1 MKKLFF
7 IFLMSIATNFAF
19 AQSSEGQ
26 TLYIIDGV
34 VSTKAAVDELPS
46 DMIRNMN
53 VVKGV
58 DLGGRSN
65 IKKKR
70 EISGRV
76 VDTEGKPMAGVIVMV
91 PKTKVGV
98 VTDAK
103 GVVTDANGLYKIN
116 LAAGEAFLTFMYVD
130 YPTITVQVDK
140 ANMDDVVMDKNA
152 PQNLVTLNDLKGN
165 VVSIIGEKRPESKPL
180 YLTKSAN
187 GYIKKVDNLESISPD
202 DIKTM
207 NVFKGEQGEQFKK
220 YGNTSNGVILIEL
233 K

>member
-1 MKKLFF
+1 
-7 IFLMSIATNFAF
+7 MSIATNFAF
-19 AQSSEGQ
+19 AQSGEGQ

-58 DLGGRSN
+58 ESVVIITTQNG
-65 IKKKR
+65 R

-91 PKTKVGV
+91 PKTKAGV
-98 VTDAK
+98 A
-103 GVVTDANGLYKIN
+103 TDANGYYKIN
-116 LAAGEAFLTFMYVD
+116 LAAGETFLQYMYVD
-130 YPTITVQVDK
+130 YPTKTVQVDK

-152 PQNLVTLNDLKGN
+152 PQNLVALKDLKGD
-165 VVSIIGEKRPESKPL
+165 VVSIRGEKKSESNPL

-187 GYIKKVDNLESISPD
+187 GVIKKVDNLESISPNN
-202 DIKTM
+202 IKTM

-220 YGNTSNGVILIEL
+220 YGDTSNGVILIEL

>member
-19 AQSSEGQ
+19 AQSGEGQ

-58 DLGGRSN
+58 ESVVIITTQNG
-65 IKKKR
+65 R

-98 VTDAK
+98 A
-103 GVVTDANGLYKIN
+103 TDANGYYKIN
-116 LAAGEAFLTFMYVD
+116 LAAGEAFLQYMYVD
-130 YPTITVQVDK
+130 YPTKTVQVDK
-140 ANMDDVVMDKNA
+140 ANMDDVVMDKNQA
-152 PQNLVTLNDLKGN
+152 ENTVVIRDASLKVEN
-165 VVSIIGEKRPESKPL
+165 FTYQPSKSTVDAL
-180 YLTKSAN
+180 CI
-187 GYIKKVDNLESISPD
+187 IKKPNGEIYKGDINSISPNEM
-202 DIKTM
+202 KTIH
-207 NVFKGEQGEQFKK
+207 VFKGEQGEQFKK
-220 YGNTSNGVILIEL
+220 YGDTSNGVILIEL

>member
-19 AQSSEGQ
+19 AQSGEGQ

-58 DLGGRSN
+58 ESVVIITTQNG
-65 IKKKR
+65 R

-76 VDTEGKPMAGVIVMV
+76 VDTEGKPMAGVLVMV
-91 PKTKVGV
+91 PKTKAGV
-98 VTDAK
+98 A
-103 GVVTDANGLYKIN
+103 TDANGYYKIN

-140 ANMDDVVMDKNA
+140 ANMGDVVMDKNQA
-152 PQNLVTLNDLKGN
+152 ENIVVIRDASLKVEN
-165 VVSIIGEKRPESKPL
+165 FTYQPSKSIVDALCI
-180 YLTKSAN
+180 
-187 GYIKKVDNLESISPD
+187 IKKPNGEIYKGDINSISPNEM
-202 DIKTM
+202 KTM
-207 NVFKGEQGEQFKK
+207 HVFKGEQGEQFKK
-220 YGNTSNGVILIEL
+220 YGDTSNGVILIEL

>member
-19 AQSSEGQ
+19 AQSGEGQ

-58 DLGGRSN
+58 ESVVIITTQNG
-65 IKKKR
+65 R

-76 VDTEGKPMAGVIVMV
+76 VDTEGNPMAGVIVMV

-98 VTDAK
+98 A
-103 GVVTDANGLYKIN
+103 TDANGYYKIN
-116 LAAGEAFLTFMYVD
+116 LAAGEAFLQYMYVD
-130 YPTITVQVDK
+130 YPTKTVSVDK
-140 ANMDDVVMDKNA
+140 ANMGDVVMDKNQA
-152 PQNLVTLNDLKGN
+152 ENTVVIRDASLKVEN
-165 VVSIIGEKRPESKPL
+165 FTYQPSKSTVDAL
-180 YLTKSAN
+180 CI
-187 GYIKKVDNLESISPD
+187 IKKPNGEIYKGDINSISPNEM
-202 DIKTM
+202 KTIH
-207 NVFKGEQGEQFKK
+207 VFKGEQGEQFKK
-220 YGNTSNGVILIEL
+220 YGDTSNGVILIEL

>member
-19 AQSSEGQ
+19 AQSGEGQ

-58 DLGGRSN
+58 ESVVIITTQNG
-65 IKKKR
+65 R

-76 VDTEGKPMAGVIVMV
+76 VDTEGKPMTGVIVMV
-91 PKTKVGV
+91 PKSKVGV
-98 VTDAK
+98 VTDA
-103 GVVTDANGLYKIN
+103 NGYYKIN
-116 LAAGEAFLTFMYVD
+116 LAAGEAFLQYMYVD
-130 YPTITVQVDK
+130 YPTKTVQVDK
-140 ANMDDVVMDKNA
+140 ANMDDVVMDKNQA
-152 PQNLVTLNDLKGN
+152 ENTVVIRDASLKVEN
-165 VVSIIGEKRPESKPL
+165 FTYQPSKSTIDAL
-180 YLTKSAN
+180 CI
-187 GYIKKVDNLESISPD
+187 IKKPNGEIYKGDINSISPNEM
-202 DIKTM
+202 KTM
-207 NVFKGEQGEQFKK
+207 HVFKGEQGEQFKK
-220 YGNTSNGVILIEL
+220 YGDTSNGVILIEL

>member
-1 MKKLFF
+1 MKKLFI

-19 AQSSEGQ
+19 AQSGEGQ

-58 DLGGRSN
+58 ESVVIITTQNG
-65 IKKKR
+65 R

-91 PKTKVGV
+91 PKTKAGV
-98 VTDAK
+98 A
-103 GVVTDANGLYKIN
+103 TDANGYYKIN
-116 LAAGEAFLTFMYVD
+116 LAAGEAFLQYMYVD

-152 PQNLVTLNDLKGN
+152 PQSLVALKDLKGD
-165 VVSIIGEKRPESKPL
+165 VVSVRGEKKPESNPL

-187 GYIKKVDNLESISPD
+187 GVIKKVDNLESISPNN
-202 DIKTM
+202 IKTM

-220 YGNTSNGVILIEL
+220 YGDTSNGVILIEL

>member
-19 AQSSEGQ
+19 AQSGEGQ

-58 DLGGRSN
+58 ESVVIITTQNG
-65 IKKKR
+65 R

-76 VDTEGKPMAGVIVMV
+76 VDTEGKPMAGVLVMV
-91 PKTKVGV
+91 PKTKAGV
-98 VTDAK
+98 A
-103 GVVTDANGLYKIN
+103 TDANGYYKIN
-116 LAAGEAFLTFMYVD
+116 LAAGEAFLQYMYVD

-152 PQNLVTLNDLKGN
+152 PQNLVALKDLKGD
-165 VVSIIGEKRPESKPL
+165 VVSIRGEKKSESNPL

-187 GYIKKVDNLESISPD
+187 GVIKKVDNLESISPNN
-202 DIKTM
+202 IKTM

>member
-19 AQSSEGQ
+19 AQSDEGQ

-58 DLGGRSN
+58 ESVVIITTQNG
-65 IKKKR
+65 R

-76 VDTEGKPMAGVIVMV
+76 VDTEGKPMAGVLVMV
-91 PKTKVGV
+91 PKTKAGV
-98 VTDAK
+98 A
-103 GVVTDANGLYKIN
+103 TDANGYYKIN
-116 LAAGEAFLTFMYVD
+116 LAAGEAFLQYMYVD
-130 YPTITVQVDK
+130 YPTITVSVDK
-140 ANMDDVVMDKNA
+140 ANMGDVVMDKNQA
-152 PQNLVTLNDLKGN
+152 ENTVVIRDASLKVEN
-165 VVSIIGEKRPESKPL
+165 FTYQPSKSTVDAL
-180 YLTKSAN
+180 CI
-187 GYIKKVDNLESISPD
+187 IKKPNGEIYKGDINSISPNQM
-202 DIKTM
+202 KTM
-207 NVFKGEQGEQFKK
+207 HVFKGEQGEQFKK
-220 YGNTSNGVILIEL
+220 YGDTSNGVILIEL

>member
-19 AQSSEGQ
+19 AQSGEGQ

-58 DLGGRSN
+58 ESVVIITTQNG
-65 IKKKR
+65 R

-76 VDTEGKPMAGVIVMV
+76 VDTEGKPMTGVIVMV
-91 PKTKVGV
+91 PKTKAGV
-98 VTDAK
+98 A
-103 GVVTDANGLYKIN
+103 TDANGYYKIN
-116 LAAGEAFLTFMYVD
+116 LAAGEAFLQYMYVD
-130 YPTITVQVDK
+130 YPTKTVQVDK
-140 ANMDDVVMDKNA
+140 ANMDDVVMDKNQVENTVVIRDA
-152 PQNLVTLNDLKGN
+152 SLKVEN
-165 VVSIIGEKRPESKPL
+165 FTYQPSKSTIDAL
-180 YLTKSAN
+180 CI
-187 GYIKKVDNLESISPD
+187 IKKPNGEIYKGDINSISPNEM
-202 DIKTM
+202 KTIH
-207 NVFKGEQGEQFKK
+207 VFKGEQGEQFKK
-220 YGNTSNGVILIEL
+220 YGDTSNGVILIEL

>member
-1 MKKLFF
+1 
-7 IFLMSIATNFAF
+7 MSIATNFAF
-19 AQSSEGQ
+19 AQSGEGQ

-58 DLGGRSN
+58 ESVVIITTQNG
-65 IKKKR
+65 R

-76 VDTEGKPMAGVIVMV
+76 VDTEGKPMAGVLVMV
-91 PKTKVGV
+91 PKTKAGV
-98 VTDAK
+98 A
-103 GVVTDANGLYKIN
+103 TDANGYYKIN
-116 LAAGEAFLTFMYVD
+116 LAAGEAFLQYMYVD
-130 YPTITVQVDK
+130 YPTLTVQVDK

-152 PQNLVTLNDLKGN
+152 LPNTVVVKDLKGD
-165 VVSIIGEKRPESKPL
+165 VVSVRGKKKPESNPL

-187 GYIKKVDNLESISPD
+187 GVIKKVDNLESISPNN
-202 DIKTM
+202 IKTM

-220 YGNTSNGVILIEL
+220 YGNTSNGVVLIEL

>member
-19 AQSSEGQ
+19 AQSGEGQ

-58 DLGGRSN
+58 ELVVIITTQNG
-65 IKKKR
+65 R

-76 VDTEGKPMAGVIVMV
+76 VDTEGKPMAGVLVMV
-91 PKTKVGV
+91 PKTKAGV
-98 VTDAK
+98 A
-103 GVVTDANGLYKIN
+103 TDANGYYKIN
-116 LAAGEAFLTFMYVD
+116 LAAGEAFLQYMYVD

-140 ANMDDVVMDKNA
+140 ANMDDVVMDKNQA
-152 PQNLVTLNDLKGN
+152 ENTVVIRDASLKVEN
-165 VVSIIGEKRPESKPL
+165 FTYQSSKSTVDAL
-180 YLTKSAN
+180 CI
-187 GYIKKVDNLESISPD
+187 IKKPNGEIYKGDINSISPNE
-202 DIKTM
+202 IKTIH
-207 NVFKGEQGEQFKK
+207 VFKGEQGEQFKK
-220 YGNTSNGVILIEL
+220 YGDTSNGVILIEL

>member
-19 AQSSEGQ
+19 AQSGEGQ

-58 DLGGRSN
+58 ESVVIITTQNG
-65 IKKKR
+65 R

-98 VTDAK
+98 A
-103 GVVTDANGLYKIN
+103 TDANGYYKIN
-116 LAAGEAFLTFMYVD
+116 LAAGEAFLQYMYVD

-140 ANMDDVVMDKNA
+140 ANMDDVVMDKNQVEKTVVIRDA
-152 PQNLVTLNDLKGN
+152 SLKVEN
-165 VVSIIGEKRPESKPL
+165 FTYQPSKSTVDAL
-180 YLTKSAN
+180 CI
-187 GYIKKVDNLESISPD
+187 IKKPNGEIYKGDINSISPNEM
-202 DIKTM
+202 KTIHI
-207 NVFKGEQGEQFKK
+207 FKGEQGEQFKK
-220 YGNTSNGVILIEL
+220 YGDTSNGVILIEL

>member
-19 AQSSEGQ
+19 AQSGEGQ

-58 DLGGRSN
+58 ESVVIITTQYG
-65 IKKKR
+65 R

-98 VTDAK
+98 A
-103 GVVTDANGLYKIN
+103 TDANGYYKIN
-116 LAAGEAFLTFMYVD
+116 LAAGEAFLQYMYVD
-130 YPTITVQVDK
+130 YPTKTVSVDK
-140 ANMDDVVMDKNA
+140 ANMGDVVMDKNQA
-152 PQNLVTLNDLKGN
+152 ENTVVIRDASLKVEN
-165 VVSIIGEKRPESKPL
+165 FTYQPSKSTIDAL
-180 YLTKSAN
+180 CI
-187 GYIKKVDNLESISPD
+187 IKKPNGEIYKGDINSISPNEM
-202 DIKTM
+202 KTIH
-207 NVFKGEQGEQFKK
+207 VFKGEQGEQFKK
-220 YGNTSNGVILIEL
+220 YGDTSNGVILIEL

>member
-7 IFLMSIATNFAF
+7 IFLMSIATNFVF
-19 AQSSEGQ
+19 AQSGEGQ

-58 DLGGRSN
+58 ESVVIITTQNG
-65 IKKKR
+65 R

-98 VTDAK
+98 ATDS
-103 GVVTDANGLYKIN
+103 NGYYKIN
-116 LAAGEAFLTFMYVD
+116 LAAGEAFLQYMYVD
-130 YPTITVQVDK
+130 YPTKTVSVDK
-140 ANMDDVVMDKNA
+140 ANMGDVVMDKNQA
-152 PQNLVTLNDLKGN
+152 ENT
-165 VVSIIGEKRPESKPL
+165 VVIRDASLIVENFTYQPSKSTVDAL
-180 YLTKSAN
+180 CI
-187 GYIKKVDNLESISPD
+187 IKKPNGEIYKGDINSISPNEM
-202 DIKTM
+202 KTIH
-207 NVFKGEQGEQFKK
+207 VFKGEQGEQFKK
-220 YGNTSNGVILIEL
+220 YGDTSNGVILIEL

>member
-19 AQSSEGQ
+19 AQSGEGQ

-58 DLGGRSN
+58 ESVVIITTQNG
-65 IKKKR
+65 R

-98 VTDAK
+98 VTDA
-103 GVVTDANGLYKIN
+103 NGYYKIN
-116 LAAGEAFLTFMYVD
+116 LAAGEAFLQYMYVD

-152 PQNLVTLNDLKGN
+152 PQNLVALKDLKGD
-165 VVSIIGEKRPESKPL
+165 VVSIRGEKKSESNPL

-187 GYIKKVDNLESISPD
+187 GVIKKVDNLESISPNN
-202 DIKTM
+202 IKTM

-220 YGNTSNGVILIEL
+220 YGDTSNGVILIEL

>member
-19 AQSSEGQ
+19 AQSGEGQ

-58 DLGGRSN
+58 ESVVIITTQNG
-65 IKKKR
+65 R

-76 VDTEGKPMAGVIVMV
+76 VDTEGKPMAGVLVMV
-91 PKTKVGV
+91 PKTKAGV
-98 VTDAK
+98 A
-103 GVVTDANGLYKIN
+103 TDANGYYKIN
-116 LAAGEAFLTFMYVD
+116 LAAGEAFLQYMYVD

-152 PQNLVTLNDLKGN
+152 PQNLVALKDLKGD
-165 VVSIIGEKRPESKPL
+165 VVSIRGEKKPESNPL

-187 GYIKKVDNLESISPD
+187 GVIKKVDNLESISPNN
-202 DIKTM
+202 IKTM

-220 YGNTSNGVILIEL
+220 YGDTSNGVVLIEL

>member
-19 AQSSEGQ
+19 AQSGEGQ

-58 DLGGRSN
+58 ESVVIITTQNG
-65 IKKKR
+65 R

-76 VDTEGKPMAGVIVMV
+76 VDTEGKPMAGVLVMV
-91 PKTKVGV
+91 PKTKAGV
-98 VTDAK
+98 A
-103 GVVTDANGLYKIN
+103 TDANGYYKIN
-116 LAAGEAFLTFMYVD
+116 LAAGEAFLQYMYVD
-130 YPTITVQVDK
+130 YPTITVSVDK
-140 ANMDDVVMDKNA
+140 ANMDDVVMDKNQA
-152 PQNLVTLNDLKGN
+152 ENIVVIRDASLKVEN
-165 VVSIIGEKRPESKPL
+165 FTYQPSKSTVDAL
-180 YLTKSAN
+180 CI
-187 GYIKKVDNLESISPD
+187 IKKPNGEIYKGDINSISPNEM
-202 DIKTM
+202 KTM
-207 NVFKGEQGEQFKK
+207 HVFKGEQGEQFKK
-220 YGNTSNGVILIEL
+220 YGDTSNGVILIEL

>member
-19 AQSSEGQ
+19 AQSGEGQ

-58 DLGGRSN
+58 ESVVIITTQNG
-65 IKKKR
+65 R

-76 VDTEGKPMAGVIVMV
+76 VDTEGKPMTGVIVMV
-91 PKTKVGV
+91 PKTKAGV
-98 VTDAK
+98 A
-103 GVVTDANGLYKIN
+103 TDANGYYKIN
-116 LAAGEAFLTFMYVD
+116 LAAGEAFLQYMYVD
-130 YPTITVQVDK
+130 YPTKTVQVDK
-140 ANMDDVVMDKNA
+140 ANMGDVVMDKNQVENTVVIRDA
-152 PQNLVTLNDLKGN
+152 SLKVEN
-165 VVSIIGEKRPESKPL
+165 FTYQPSKSTVDAL
-180 YLTKSAN
+180 CI
-187 GYIKKVDNLESISPD
+187 IKKPNGEIYKGDINSISPNEM
-202 DIKTM
+202 KTIH
-207 NVFKGEQGEQFKK
+207 VFKGEQGEQFKK
-220 YGNTSNGVILIEL
+220 YGDTSNGVILIEL

>member
-1 MKKLFF
+1 
-7 IFLMSIATNFAF
+7 MSIATNFAF
-19 AQSSEGQ
+19 AQSGEGQ

-58 DLGGRSN
+58 ESVVIITTQNG
-65 IKKKR
+65 R

-76 VDTEGKPMAGVIVMV
+76 VDTEGKPMTGVLVMV
-91 PKTKVGV
+91 PKTKAGV
-98 VTDAK
+98 A
-103 GVVTDANGLYKIN
+103 TDANGYYKIN
-116 LAAGEAFLTFMYVD
+116 LAAGEAFLQYMYVD

-152 PQNLVTLNDLKGN
+152 LPNTVVVKDLKGD
-165 VVSIIGEKRPESKPL
+165 VVSVRGEKKPESNPL

-187 GYIKKVDNLESISPD
+187 GVIKKVDNLESISPNN
-202 DIKTM
+202 IKTM

-220 YGNTSNGVILIEL
+220 YGDTSNGVILIEL

>member
-1 MKKLFF
+1 
-7 IFLMSIATNFAF
+7 MSIATNFAF
-19 AQSSEGQ
+19 AQSGEGQ

-58 DLGGRSN
+58 ESVVIITTQNG
-65 IKKKR
+65 R

-76 VDTEGKPMAGVIVMV
+76 VDTEGKPMAGVLVMV
-91 PKTKVGV
+91 PKTKAGV
-98 VTDAK
+98 A
-103 GVVTDANGLYKIN
+103 TDANGYYKIN
-116 LAAGEAFLTFMYVD
+116 LAAGEAFLQYMYVD

-152 PQNLVTLNDLKGN
+152 LPNTVVVKDLKGD
-165 VVSIIGEKRPESKPL
+165 VVSVRGEKKPESNPL

-187 GYIKKVDNLESISPD
+187 GVIKKVDNLESISPNN
-202 DIKTM
+202 IKTM

-220 YGNTSNGVILIEL
+220 YGNTSNGVVLIEL

>member
-1 MKKLFF
+1 
-7 IFLMSIATNFAF
+7 MSIATNFAF
-19 AQSSEGQ
+19 AQSGEGQ

-58 DLGGRSN
+58 ESVVIITTQNG
-65 IKKKR
+65 R

-76 VDTEGKPMAGVIVMV
+76 VDTEGKPMAGVLVMV
-91 PKTKVGV
+91 PKTKAGV
-98 VTDAK
+98 A
-103 GVVTDANGLYKIN
+103 TDANGYYKIN
-116 LAAGEAFLTFMYVD
+116 LAAGEAFLQYMYVD

-152 PQNLVTLNDLKGN
+152 PQNLVALKDLKGD
-165 VVSIIGEKRPESKPL
+165 VVSIRGEKKSESNPL

-187 GYIKKVDNLESISPD
+187 GVIKKVDNLESISPN

-220 YGNTSNGVILIEL
+220 YGDTSNGVILIEL

>member
-19 AQSSEGQ
+19 AQSGEGQ

-58 DLGGRSN
+58 ESVVIITTQNG
-65 IKKKR
+65 R

-76 VDTEGKPMAGVIVMV
+76 VDTEGKPMAGVLVMV
-91 PKTKVGV
+91 PKTKEGV
-98 VTDAK
+98 A
-103 GVVTDANGLYKIN
+103 TDANGYYKIN
-116 LAAGEAFLTFMYVD
+116 LAAGEAFLQYMYVD
-130 YPTITVQVDK
+130 YPTITVSVDK
-140 ANMDDVVMDKNA
+140 ANMDDVVMDKNQA
-152 PQNLVTLNDLKGN
+152 ENIVVIRDASLKVEN
-165 VVSIIGEKRPESKPL
+165 FTYQPSKSTVDAL
-180 YLTKSAN
+180 CI
-187 GYIKKVDNLESISPD
+187 IKKPNGEIYKGDINSISPNEM
-202 DIKTM
+202 KTM
-207 NVFKGEQGEQFKK
+207 HVFKGEQGEQFKK
-220 YGNTSNGVILIEL
+220 YGDTSNGVILIEL

>member
-19 AQSSEGQ
+19 AQSGEGQ

-58 DLGGRSN
+58 ESVVIITTQNG
-65 IKKKR
+65 R

-76 VDTEGKPMAGVIVMV
+76 VDTEGKPMAGVLVMV
-91 PKTKVGV
+91 PKTKAGV
-98 VTDAK
+98 A
-103 GVVTDANGLYKIN
+103 TDANGYYKIN
-116 LAAGEAFLTFMYVD
+116 LAAGEAFLQYMYVD

-152 PQNLVTLNDLKGN
+152 PQNLVALKDLKGD
-165 VVSIIGEKRPESKPL
+165 VVSIRGEKKSESTPL

-187 GYIKKVDNLESISPD
+187 GVIKKVDNLESISPNN
-202 DIKTM
+202 IKTM

-220 YGNTSNGVILIEL
+220 YGDTSNGVILIEL

>member
-1 MKKLFF
+1 
-7 IFLMSIATNFAF
+7 MSIATNFAF
-19 AQSSEGQ
+19 AQSGEGQ

-58 DLGGRSN
+58 ESVVIITTQNG
-65 IKKKR
+65 R

-76 VDTEGKPMAGVIVMV
+76 VDTEGKPMAGVLVMV
-91 PKTKVGV
+91 PKTKAGV
-98 VTDAK
+98 A
-103 GVVTDANGLYKIN
+103 TDANGYYKIN
-116 LAAGEAFLTFMYVD
+116 LAAGEAFLQYMYVD

-152 PQNLVTLNDLKGN
+152 LPNTVVIKDLKGE
-165 VVSIIGEKRPESKPL
+165 VVSVRGEKKSESNPL

-187 GYIKKVDNLESISPD
+187 GVIKKVDNLESISPN

-220 YGNTSNGVILIEL
+220 YGDTSNGVILIEL